1 LLEVAMG
8 SFVGLLRIVVIWM
21 LGWIGMG
28 MVPAFGQS
36 ADSIQVVMI
45 SLDPDCLSSL
55 LHA

>member
-1 LLEVAMG
+1 MG
-8 SFVGLLRIVVIWM
+8 SCVGLLRIVVIWM